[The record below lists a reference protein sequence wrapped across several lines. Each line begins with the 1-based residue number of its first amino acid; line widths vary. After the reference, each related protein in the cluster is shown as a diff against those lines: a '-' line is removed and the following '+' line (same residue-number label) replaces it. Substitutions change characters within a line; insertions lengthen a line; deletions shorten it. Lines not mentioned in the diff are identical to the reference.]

1 MPWTLVVVLTILLPL
16 AAINFY
22 VGRKIL
28 RALSAL
34 TSWNRKRLRL
44 IVIGVYI
51 YLNLLPLV
59 YFLAYLAAGRAAVPA
74 FSGDNYLI
82 DLFLSYP
89 FWIALV
95 VMIQL
100 SLLFAIFDIFN
111 LAMIR
116 FLEPLR
122 LWWKS
127 QSALV
132 VVMSFCFVSIY
143 SIAVIVRD
151 TWTVRVVEREIA
163 LPDGFNC
170 LSGFRIAE
178 ISDVQGD
185 GRTTEEAL
193 RRYVAIINSLNPDLV
208 LFAGDLVTAGT
219 RYIDSS
225 ASILGQLRSRFGTIA
240 AVGDHDI
247 FTNKPMV
254 LKALGRAGIRV
265 LEDSTIFLN
274 VDTCRIALSVVT
286 YTYPQRPAQAQL
298 EKISAEGQGD
308 YRILLVHQPAESI
321 VEFARHKGY
330 RLLLAGHT
338 HGGGIAFGIPGVL
351 LFAPAGL
358 ESKYVSG
365 LYHVGQLDLS
375 VTNGLGLTLAPVRFH
390 APAEIVL
397 VTLK

>member
-44 IVIGVYI
+44 IVIGVHV
-51 YLNLLPLV
+51 YLNLLPLA
-59 YFLAYLAAGRAAVPA
+59 YLLAYLAAGRAAVPA

-82 DLFLSYP
+82 DFFLSYP

-95 VMIQL
+95 VVIQL
-100 SLLFAIFDIFN
+100 SLLFAIFDILN
-111 LAMIR
+111 LAIIR
-116 FLEPLR
+116 FIAPLKQ
-122 LWWKS
+122 WWKGH
-127 QSALV
+127 SALV
-132 VVMSFCFVSIY
+132 VVLSACLVTIY
-143 SIAVIVRD
+143 SVAVMILD
-151 TWTVRVVEREIA
+151 TWTVRIVEREIA
-163 LPDGFNC
+163 LPEGFSC

-178 ISDVQGD
+178 ISDLQGD

-193 RRYVAIINSLNPDLV
+193 RRYVAKINSLNPDLV
-208 LFAGDLVTAGT
+208 LFAGDLITAGT
-219 RYIDSS
+219 RYIDST
-225 ASILGQLRSRFGTIA
+225 ANILGQLRSRFGTIA

-254 LKALGRAGIRV
+254 LKALGRVGIRV
-265 LEDSTIFLN
+265 IEDSTIFLL

-286 YTYPQRPAQAQL
+286 YTYPQRPTQDQL

-321 VEFARHKGY
+321 VEFARDKGY
-330 RLLLAGHT
+330 QLLLAGHT
-338 HGGGIAFGIPGVL
+338 HGGGVAFGLPGVFL
-351 LFAPAGL
+351 MAPASL
-358 ESKYVSG
+358 ETRFVSG
-365 LYHVGQLDLS
+365 LYHVGQLNLS

-397 VTLK
+397 IILK

>member
-1 MPWTLVVVLTILLPL
+1 MPWTLMVVLTILLPL

-44 IVIGVYI
+44 IVIGVYV
-51 YLNLLPLV
+51 YLNLLPLA
-59 YFLAYLAAGRAAVPA
+59 YFFAYLAAGRAAVPV
-74 FSGDNYLI
+74 FSGDNRLI
-82 DLFLSYP
+82 DLFFSYP
-89 FWIALV
+89 FWFALV

-100 SLLFAIFDIFN
+100 SLLFAIFDIFS
-111 LAMIR
+111 LAIIR
-116 FLEPLR
+116 FIDPLR
-122 LWWKS
+122 RWWKGH
-127 QSALV
+127 SALV
-132 VVMSFCFVSIY
+132 VVMSACLVTIY

-163 LPDGFNC
+163 LPEGFSC

-178 ISDVQGD
+178 ISDVQED
-185 GRTTEEAL
+185 GRTTGDAL
-193 RRYVAIINSLNPDLV
+193 RRYVANINSLNPDLI

-219 RYIDSS
+219 RYIDST
-225 ASILGQLRSRFGTIA
+225 AGILGQLRSRFGTIA

-254 LKALGRAGIRV
+254 MKALGSVGIRV
-265 LEDSTIFLN
+265 IEDSTIFLR

-286 YTYPQRPAQAQL
+286 YTYPQRPTQAQL
-298 EKISAEGQGD
+298 EKVSAEGEGD
-308 YRILLVHQPAESI
+308 YRILLVHQPAESL
-321 VEFARHKGY
+321 VEFARDKGY

-338 HGGGIAFGIPGVL
+338 HGGGIVFGIPGVFL
-351 LFAPAGL
+351 IAPASF
-358 ESKYVSG
+358 ETKFVSG
-365 LYHVGQLDLS
+365 LYHVGQLNLS

-397 VTLK
+397 VTLR